1 MDFHFKENREL
12 LEVFEYRYYCYKQ
25 MTWIFTSQAS
35 DSMLRLHLGGEDAV
49 LVAYCHVTH
58 HCWAVWLKA
67 HLLCLVRILWIHLDG
82 KVRWFIVLDGFCQ
95 VRMTAVAFLIF
106 LPVFIK
112 HVQGLV
118 WLTEMTV
125 LGFISVDLILDLSCI
140 SWFSVMI
147 FEVL

>member
-1 MDFHFKENREL
+1 
-12 LEVFEYRYYCYKQ
+12 
-25 MTWIFTSQAS
+25 
-35 DSMLRLHLGGEDAV
+35 
-49 LVAYCHVTH
+49 
-58 HCWAVWLKA
+58 
-67 HLLCLVRILWIHLDG
+67 
-82 KVRWFIVLDGFCQ
+82 
-95 VRMTAVAFLIF
+95 MTAVAFLIF

-125 LGFISVDLILDLSCI
+125 LGFISGDSILDLSCI